1 MVKLMPAWGPQ
12 TMTDRSNEATSL
24 DATRAEKKRA
34 AGTSVIAALGL
45 TGMKLA
51 VGLLSGSLGILAE
64 AAHSGLDLVA
74 ALVTFMAVSVSDR
87 PADESHTYGHG
98 KIENFSALIETLLL
112 FVTCAWIIYEA
123 VMRLFVRPVEVDP
136 SLWAFLV
143 VVVSIGIDVS
153 RSRMLYRAARK
164 HRSQALEADALH
176 FSTDVWSSLVVL
188 GGLALVWTGRHILP
202 ADSAVLNKAD
212 AVAALGVAFIVLFVS
227 YRLGKRTIDVLLD
240 TAPEGLRERIAAAAG
255 EVEGVLRTG
264 QVRLRSS
271 GARIFVDM
279 SIEVDRNLS
288 FERTHAIAEAVEARI
303 QALAPGADVVVHT
316 DPRKIER
323 EDLARRIRTIAS
335 RTQVPVHNISIHEDR
350 GEIHVDLH
358 LEVDDRMRLRQ
369 AHDLASRI
377 ERDIGAELPAVTR
390 VNTHIESRGTGVARG
405 RDVTTEEAPLAGEVK
420 RIAEAVVGRACCHD
434 IVVRRQDGRLSVM
447 LHCAFDPDLP
457 VSEAHRLSSRIEE
470 ALKAEMPQI
479 EAVLV
484 HAEPEA
490 RDR

>member
-1 MVKLMPAWGPQ
+1 
-12 TMTDRSNEATSL
+12 MTATVNDTRAG
-24 DATRAEKKRA
+24 DATRIEKKRA
-34 AGTSVIAALGL
+34 AGNSVIAALGL

-98 KIENFSALIETLLL
+98 RVENFSALVETVLL
-112 FVTCAWIIYEA
+112 FITCAWIIYEA
-123 VMRLFVRPVEVDP
+123 VMRIFVRSVQVDP

-143 VVVSIGIDVS
+143 VVVSIAIDVS

-176 FSTDVWSSLVVL
+176 FSTDIWSSLVVL

-240 TAPEGLRERIAAAAG
+240 TAPAGLREKIASAAD
-255 EVEGVLRTG
+255 EIEGVLRTS

-279 SIEVDRNLS
+279 AIEVDRNLS
-288 FERTHAIAEAVEARI
+288 FERTHAIAEAVEARV

-316 DPRKIER
+316 DPRETER
-323 EDLARRIRTIAS
+323 EDLARRIRAIAG
-335 RTQVPVHNISIHEDR
+335 RNQIPVHNISIHEDN

-358 LEVDDRMRLRQ
+358 LEVDDHLLLHQ

-377 ERDIGAELPAVTR
+377 ERDMRAEIPSIAQ
-390 VNTHIESRGTGVARG
+390 VNTHIESRGTGVGSG
-405 RDVTTEEAPLAGEVK
+405 RDVTAEEAPLIGEVK
-420 RIAEAVVGRACCHD
+420 RIVDAVVGRDRCHN
-434 IVVRRQDGRLSVM
+434 ILVRRQGDRLSVT
-447 LHCAFDPDLP
+447 LHCAFDRDLP
-457 VSEAHRLSSRIEE
+457 VIEAHRLSSRIEE
-470 ALKAEMPQI
+470 ALKAEMPRI

-484 HAEPEA
+484 HTEPEA
-490 RDR
+490 PDR